1 MPLGYQL
8 VGFETVTKT
17 NENDLKIIL
26 QKVQPLFVNIF
37 DVRCQSKFEKAVIL
51 AFLAYDAD

>member
-8 VGFETVTKT
+8 VGFETITKT
-17 NENDLKIIL
+17 SENEPKIIL
-26 QKVQPLFVNIF
+26 QKVQPLFVNTF